1 MIGLKNFQDLL
12 KDKQHERWYNY
23 IINELIPAVRR
34 GDETFISTGCSMGG
48 FHSANFFFRRPDIFD
63 TLIALSGLYHA
74 SYFFGDYSDLLVYSN
89 SPLDYLQYMP
99 ADHYYWDIYRHRC
112 IILCVGQGNW
122 EEDLLASTRRMDA
135 LLREKNVPAWVDYW
149 GYDVAHDWD
158 WWQKQL
164 AYFMQHIINE

>member
-1 MIGLKNFQDLL
+1 MENQ
-12 KDKQHERWYNY
+12 Q
-23 IINELIPAVRR
+23 
-34 GDETFISTGCSMGG
+34 
-48 FHSANFFFRRPDIFD
+48 FFFAVDLGATSGRTIVGHIEEGQ
-63 TLIALSGLYHA
+63 LIQEEVTRFPNNLIEQG
-74 SYFFGDYSDLLVYSN
+74 G
-89 SPLDYLQYMP
+89 
-99 ADHYYWDIYRHRC
+99 HYYWDIYRHRC

>member
-1 MIGLKNFQDLL
+1 
-12 KDKQHERWYNY
+12 
-23 IINELIPAVRR
+23 
-34 GDETFISTGCSMGG
+34 MGG

-89 SPLDYLQYMP
+89 SPLDYLQYMT